1 MDTYTKTVIDYD
13 YRWFGTFGTNDE
25 DFVAYII
32 DVYNKTHM

>member
-1 MDTYTKTVIDYD
+1 MDTDYD
-13 YRWFGTFGTNDE
+13 YWWFSAIGTNDE